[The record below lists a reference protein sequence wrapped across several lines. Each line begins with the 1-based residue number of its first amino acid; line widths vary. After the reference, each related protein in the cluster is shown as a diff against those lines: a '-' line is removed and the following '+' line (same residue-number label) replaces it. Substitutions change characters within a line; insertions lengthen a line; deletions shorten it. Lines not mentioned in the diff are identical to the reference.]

1 MLDLIFT
8 GLSWILIAA
17 GSFFYVVGAI
27 GVVRMPD
34 VFARMHA
41 AGISDTV
48 GAGLLI
54 GGMMIEAGLTLVAV
68 KLLIILLVILFTSP
82 VATHALAQAAL
93 QSGCIP
99 VLANKKALG
108 IPVEE
113 AATRQA
119 FESLPKRKPKRKSGD
134 ETKGGTPSKPS

>member
-1 MLDLIFT
+1 MLDLVLT
-8 GLSWILIAA
+8 ALSWILIGA

-48 GAGLLI
+48 GAGLLT

-68 KLLIILLVILFTSP
+68 KLLIILMIILFTSP

-93 QSGCIP
+93 QSGCVP

-108 IPVEE
+108 IPAEE

-119 FESLPKRKPKRKSGD
+119 FETMPGRKRKTKSGGR
-134 ETKGGTPSKPS
+134 TKGGTPSKPS